1 MSKLTHQKVGTSM
14 SHPRSIRRTL
24 ASGLAATV
32 ALAGLAACGGGSDDS
47 GELATIRI
55 GYQLIP
61 NGDLVVKD
69 QGLLEKA
76 FGDKVKVE
84 WKQFASGGD
93 VNQAILGGSLDIG
106 LAGSSPVSRG
116 LSTGIEYEVPWI
128 FDVIGT
134 AEALVAKGGIT
145 DVADL
150 KGKTVATPLA
160 STSHYSLLAAL
171 KNAGLSA
178 GTGADQVNV
187 IDAEPD
193 AIVAAWKA
201 DKIDAAYV
209 WNPSLAELTKDGGKV
224 LVDSSQLAKKGQTTY
239 DLAVVSTKFAKAHPD
254 AVQTWVEQQDAAVK
268 QIKAKD
274 PKAFASIAKQANI
287 SVAEAKAQAAGLVF
301 VDAKEQAGAD
311 YLGGGLAKNLY
322 AAATFNKGLD
332 QIQSV
337 APKSDY
343 DKASVTTF
351 VKAVK

>member
-1 MSKLTHQKVGTSM
+1 M
-14 SHPRSIRRTL
+14 SHPRSIRRLL
-24 ASGLAATV
+24 ATGLAATV
-32 ALAGLAACGGGSDDS
+32 ALAGLAACGGGDSSD
-47 GELATIRI
+47 GKLETIRI

-76 FGDKVKVE
+76 FGDSVKIE

-116 LSTGIEYEVPWI
+116 ISTGIEYEVPWI

-134 AEALVAKGGIT
+134 AEALVVKGGIG

-171 KNAGLSA
+171 KNAGLS
-178 GTGADQVNV
+178 TKDVNV

-201 DKIDAAYV
+201 GKIDAAYT
-209 WNPSLAELTKDGGKV
+209 WNPSLAELVKDGGKV
-224 LVDSSQLAKKGQTTY
+224 LVDSSQLAAKGQTTY
-239 DLAVVSTKFAKAHPD
+239 DLAVVSTEFAKAHPD

-268 QIKAKD
+268 QLQAKD

-311 YLGGGLAKNLY
+311 YLGGGLAKNLF
-322 AAATFNKGLD
+322 AAATFNKDLD

-337 APKSDY
+337 ASKSAY
-343 DKASVTTF
+343 DKASVATF
-351 VKAVK
+351 VEAVK